1 MANPESFEVVE
12 IGCRTPGGVH
22 QLIEMLLTG
31 RTPLLNAV
39 RHVGASNLEV

>member
-1 MANPESFEVVE
+1 MANPESFVVVE
-12 IGCRTPGGVH
+12 VGCRTPDGVH

-31 RTPLLNAV
+31 RTPLLNAM